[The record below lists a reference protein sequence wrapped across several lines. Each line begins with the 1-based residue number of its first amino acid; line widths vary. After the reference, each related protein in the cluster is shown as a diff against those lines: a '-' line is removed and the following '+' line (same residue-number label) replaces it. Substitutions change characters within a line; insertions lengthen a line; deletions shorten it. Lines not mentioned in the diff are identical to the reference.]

1 MGGPWQNILCPLAV
15 SINERKI
22 YFYLFIYYSFIL
34 SNPATF
40 GLMASLMGA
49 MFPLPRIVYAMS
61 SDGLIFEWMGRIHPR
76 FQTPLMGTFFVG
88 TLTGVLAAFLNL
100 SQLVNMMS
108 IGTLMAYSIVAA
120 CVLLLRYE
128 VENEDE
134 KLHVPAPFMQ
144 NIYRFLWNSDNVRTP
159 SRLTA
164 SIVTCE
170 VTLFCKLKKKHTHF
184 KNLTYFNT
192 NYLLYFVVSFCGLF
206 IFYRFHEHCVRAM
219 Y

>member
-1 MGGPWQNILCPLAV
+1 MNEKYTNI
-15 SINERKI
+15 
-22 YFYLFIYYSFIL
+22 YLFIYYSFIY

-40 GLMASLMGA
+40 GLMASLMGS

-76 FQTPLMGTFFVG
+76 FRTPLMGTFFVG

-144 NIYRFLWNSDNVRTP
+144 NIYRFLWNSDNVRIP

-170 VTLFCKLKKKHTHF
+170 VTLFCKLKK
-184 KNLTYFNT
+184 NNNNT
-192 NYLLYFVVSFCGLF
+192 F
-206 IFYRFHEHCVRAM
+206 
-219 Y
+219 